1 MKLTNAL
8 ISAKNVSVLKNQ
20 KSILENIDIQINK
33 KDFITIIGPNG
44 AGKTMLLKCLMGFY
58 KPTSGMIERKEKLK
72 IGYMPQSINVINTM
86 PMTVKGFIT
95 VKKKYDD
102 VSLHKV
108 ITEVNLGE
116 IVNKQLS
123 VLSGG
128 EMQRVLL
135 ARSLLNNP
143 DLLILDEPAQNLD
156 ISGQLNFYK
165 LIQEIYSKRDIS
177 ILMISHDLH
186 LVMVSTK
193 KVLCLYKHICCS
205 GAPQQI
211 AKDPEFLSMFGKDM
225 ANMMSI
231 YQHSHDH
238 DHNYLVGEE

>member
-1 MKLTNAL
+1 MPQS
-8 ISAKNVSVLKNQ
+8 IS
-20 KSILENIDIQINK
+20 IINTMPITV
-33 KDFITIIGPNG
+33 KDFITV
-44 AGKTMLLKCLMGFY
+44 
-58 KPTSGMIERKEKLK
+58 RKE
-72 IGYMPQSINVINTM
+72 
-86 PMTVKGFIT
+86 
-95 VKKKYDD
+95 YDD
-102 VSLHKV
+102 ISLNKV
-108 ITEVNLGE
+108 ITEVSIGE
-116 IVNKQLS
+116 IINKQLS

-177 ILMISHDLH
+177 ILMVSHDLH

-238 DHNYLVGEE
+238 NHDHNHLAGEE